1 MQKILEIKNKIR
13 ALNEKIDV
21 KELGVEKEILANTLF
36 YRLTIIRL
44 GEEDNNAWWDSLI
57 LSQVGRRNLERFF
70 PNTFLNQRYDIARK
84 VVYEREKRIIQDKD
98 FISLFYY
105 GYDFENRIFKEYI
118 HLLSGLNEWSELFQL
133 VEDIKDVKVANK
145 WMREM
150 YNIETDHVNKD
161 EEVINIG
168 IMQNEFYK
176 TKETFDHFIKGILS
190 VYENSN
196 LGVVYTP
203 YYRKGMAI

>member
-1 MQKILEIKNKIR
+1 MQKILGIKNKIR
-13 ALNEKIDV
+13 ALNEKVDV
-21 KELGVEKEILANTLF
+21 SELGVEKEILENTLF

-57 LSQVGRRNLERFF
+57 LSEVGRRNLQRFF

-118 HLLSGLNEWSELFQL
+118 HILSNLDEWKELLELI
-133 VEDIKDVKVANK
+133 EDIKNFKVSNK
-145 WMREM
+145 WIKDI
-150 YNIETDHVNKD
+150 YNIETKEVSDD
-161 EEVINIG
+161 SEVINIG
-168 IMQNEFYK
+168 IIQNEFYK
-176 TKETFDHFIKGILS
+176 SKETFENFIKEVLS
-190 VYENSN
+190 VYEKSN
-196 LGVVYTP
+196 LGIVYTP